1 MQLSGFDELSKKL
14 NTMAEQYPKKRDQF
28 LAQESQIILDRAKEL
43 SRPADTGKLLG
54 AWERT
59 KPKDGVAYVFN
70 NTEYANHVEYGH
82 RTRTANGLNNN
93 PGKMVP
99 GRKMLHKAILRSKHN
114 FKEDAEEILGGLF
127 E

>member
-1 MQLSGFDELSKKL
+1 MQLSGFMELNNKL
-14 NTMAEQYPKKRDQF
+14 ENLAKQYPEKRDQF
-28 LAQESQIILDRAKEL
+28 LAQEAETMLGRAKSET
-43 SRPADTGKLLG
+43 PVDTGRLRG
-54 AWERT
+54 GWHRT
-59 KPKDGVAYVFN
+59 KPAGGIIDVYN

-93 PGKMVP
+93 PEKLIP
-99 GRKMLHKAILRSKHN
+99 GRKMLHKAMLTTKHN